1 MDQDRKRGQQVTI
14 YDVAEKAGV
23 SQATV
28 TRYFE
33 NPDKLSP
40 RTHSRVQ
47 RAANALDY
55 VPNAAARSLSSGR
68 TDLVAL
74 AVPDITSTF
83 YTTIMYG
90 VEEKAQERGYTL
102 TVVNTDQSVEKERA
116 LIKALVSHR
125 IDGLILAPAP
135 GEAHDLDVLRQHEV
149 SVVQIDRKLPE
160 SQHDFVCGDS
170 FEAGRLLTTHLLEQ
184 DFRDIAFVGGP
195 TGVSSLE
202 QRLDGYLQTMEEAG
216 AETRVYPGRYD
227 QQSGEEVVDQLVATE
242 SLPEAILAA
251 SNKVALGA
259 LVAARR
265 HGLRIPDDVG
275 LVCVDDIEAASL
287 IDPFLTVAAQP
298 AYEMGQIAMEMLIE
312 RIEGSTHP
320 PRRVVLPVELLVRR
334 SSLNASR
341 ESSYSD
347 KTLDAN

>member
-1 MDQDRKRGQQVTI
+1 
-14 YDVAEKAGV
+14 
-23 SQATV
+23 
-28 TRYFE
+28 
-33 NPDKLSP
+33 
-40 RTHSRVQ
+40 
-47 RAANALDY
+47 
-55 VPNAAARSLSSGR
+55 
-68 TDLVAL
+68 
-74 AVPDITSTF
+74 
-83 YTTIMYG
+83 
-90 VEEKAQERGYTL
+90 
-102 TVVNTDQSVEKERA
+102 
-116 LIKALVSHR
+116 
-125 IDGLILAPAP
+125 
-135 GEAHDLDVLRQHEV
+135 
-149 SVVQIDRKLPE
+149 
-160 SQHDFVCGDS
+160 
-170 FEAGRLLTTHLLEQ
+170 
-184 DFRDIAFVGGP
+184 
-195 TGVSSLE
+195 
-202 QRLDGYLQTMEEAG
+202 MEEAG